1 MASRSLGQ
9 LTLDLV
15 AKVGG
20 FTEPLDRAAR
30 ESKKQMG
37 DIGKSVDVAAKALV
51 GLGAAGAA
59 GVGALVVSTAGAAK
73 ELIQFTSLA
82 NASATEFQRMGYA
95 ADTVGIANDKL
106 ADILKDVNDRV
117 GDFVQTGGGPMA
129 DFFEKIA
136 PQVGVT
142 AEQFRKLSGPQ
153 ALQLYFDSL
162 EKANLSQADL
172 TFYMEAMASDAT
184 ALIPLLRNG
193 GQEMGRLGDQAERL
207 GLVLSDVETQQL
219 ADAAK
224 AVDLLQAAFQGASNQ
239 LVVELLPA
247 IQGAT
252 ELLQD
257 ERTLDAI
264 SGIVD
269 GLDYVTTAGVAAA
282 AVLGSR
288 LAGSALTSAGAFA
301 AAQIEATR
309 YQATLARMA
318 GVSQAAALGITTVSA
333 AAKAASGALALVG
346 GPAGAIMLA
355 ASALSYFALRSTDAE
370 KQAKALDSRISQL
383 DGTFQAMTANQARS
397 ALLDYQEKL
406 AQAEK
411 EAGAAAS
418 TVSRLNHNIKAWPN
432 SPHIK
437 EWERDLV
444 KAKGTLDTKG
454 QSVDALK
461 GKIEALNTII
471 NAPTGKPTGGGG
483 IDPDAA
489 KEIERQIKAL
499 EEQAAVAGKAAD
511 AAAIYRLQ
519 QLGAEDADL
528 QRAEAAMKV
537 VAAYDEE
544 IKAAE
549 QRQKA
554 NADAT
559 ALIESLRT
567 EEEEIQASYERR
579 REIIL
584 ASGIHGAEE
593 KNEALLRLEQEKN
606 DRLKELDEKQAEER
620 LEANGSFWEKWLD
633 AAEDNLTDLNDLA
646 ANVIEDFTGRWGDAF
661 EAMVFDAES
670 LGDAVQG
677 MAEGMARSVVNA
689 LGEMLAQW
697 AVYEIAQL
705 AMGKSSE
712 AAAVAGATTTGAAIA
727 SAYAAAASMASL
739 ASFGANAAPAMA
751 GITSTTALAQTLAS
765 ASVAGFS
772 DGGWTGL
779 GGKYD
784 PAGIVHAGE
793 FVIRKEVTS
802 QPGVRGFLEAL
813 NSGRG
818 FASGGYVDSRPTA
831 AWANSPNLQGSSQA
845 TSPEISIQVT
855 NNGQPKQVD
864 AQLRRLEDRKFVLSV
879 VMEDLAKDGSLSRLT
894 KKRFGLRDHAP

>member
-59 GVGALVVSTAGAAK
+59 GIGALVVSTAGAAK
-73 ELIQFTSLA
+73 ELTQFTSLS

-172 TFYMEAMASDAT
+172 TFYMESMASDAT

-207 GLVLSDVETQQL
+207 GLVLSDIETQQL
-219 ADAAK
+219 AEAAK

-239 LVVELLPA
+239 VVVELLPA

-269 GLDYVTTAGVAAA
+269 GLDYVTTAGAAA
-282 AVLGSR
+282 AVVLGSR
-288 LAGSALTSAGAFA
+288 VAGSALTSAGAFA
-301 AAQIEATR
+301 AAQIEAAR
-309 YQATLARMA
+309 YQAALARMA

-333 AAKAASGALALVG
+333 AAKAASGALAVVG
-346 GPAGAIMLA
+346 GPAGAFMLA
-355 ASALSYFALRSTDAE
+355 ASAISYFALRTSDAE

-411 EAGAAAS
+411 EAGAAAA
-418 TVSRLNHNIKAWPN
+418 TVSRLNHNIQFSPR

-437 EWERDLV
+437 EWERDLI
-444 KAKGTLDTKG
+444 KARGTLDTKG
-454 QSVDALK
+454 QAVDALK
-461 GKIEALNTII
+461 AKIEALNTII

-519 QLGAEDADL
+519 QLGAEDADI

-537 VAAYDEE
+537 VAAFEE
-544 IKAAE
+544 EQKAIE
-549 QRQKA
+549 KRQRA

-567 EEEEIQASYERR
+567 EEEEIHASYERR

-584 ASGIHGAEE
+584 ASSVHGAEE
-593 KNEALLRLEQEKN
+593 KNEALIRLEEEKN
-606 DRLKELDEKQAEER
+606 KRLDELAEEQ
-620 LEANGSFWEKWLD
+620 LEANAGFWDQWLEG
-633 AAEDNLTDLNDLA
+633 AHESLTDFNQMA
-646 ANVIEDFTGRWGDAF
+646 ANVVERFSSQFGDAF
-661 EAMVFDAES
+661 EAIILDAEDA
-670 LGDAVQG
+670 GDVFQG
-677 MAEGMARSVVNA
+677 MAEGMVRATVNA
-689 LGEMLAQW
+689 AGQMLAQW
-697 AVYEIAQL
+697 AAYQAAQFL
-705 AMGKSSE
+705 LGKTSE
-712 AAAVAGATTTGAAIA
+712 TTAVASAKVAGPAIA
-727 SAYAAAASMASL
+727 SAYAPAAAMASL
-739 ASFGANAAPAMA
+739 SSFGSNSAAA
-751 GITSTTALAQTLAS
+751 T
-765 ASVAGFS
+765 
-772 DGGWTGL
+772 
-779 GGKYD
+779 
-784 PAGIVHAGE
+784 AGIVATTGVAQSLAIAGMAHDGIDYIPREGTWLLAEGERVVDRRTNADLKE
-793 FVIRKEVTS
+793 FLSATGPEAGVAA
-802 QPGVRGFLEAL
+802 QP
-813 NSGRG
+813 
-818 FASGGYVDSRPTA
+818 P
-831 AWANSPNLQGSSQA
+831 
-845 TSPEISIQVT
+845 QVT
-855 NNGQPKQVD
+855 HVWNITPGMND
-864 AQLRRLEDRKFVLSV
+864 AIQAEITRMLPMITEATARGVQQQISRGGSMARSVGRR
-879 VMEDLAKDGSLSRLT
+879 
-894 KKRFGLRDHAP
+894 

>member
-37 DIGKSVDVAAKALV
+37 DIGKSVDVAAKAMV

-59 GVGALVVSTAGAAK
+59 GVGALVVSTTGAAK
-73 ELIQFTSLA
+73 ELVQFTALA

-95 ADTVGIANDKL
+95 ADSVGIANDKL
-106 ADILKDVNDRV
+106 ADILKDVNDRI

-193 GQEMGRLGDQAERL
+193 GKEMGRLGDQAERL
-207 GLVLSDVETQQL
+207 GLVLSDIEAQQL
-219 ADAAK
+219 AEAAK
-224 AVDLLQAAFQGASNQ
+224 AVDLLQAAFKGASNQ

-252 ELLQD
+252 DLLQD

-269 GLDYVTTAGVAAA
+269 GLDYLVTAGAAA
-282 AVLGSR
+282 AVVLGSR
-288 LAGSALTSAGAFA
+288 VAGSALTSAGAFA
-301 AAQIEATR
+301 AAQIEAAR

-318 GVSQAAALGITTVSA
+318 GVSQTAALGITTMSA

-346 GPAGAIMLA
+346 GPAGAFMLA
-355 ASALSYFALRSTDAE
+355 ASAISYFTLRTSEAE

-383 DGTFQAMTANQARS
+383 DGTFQAMTANQAAS
-397 ALLDYQEKL
+397 ALLDYQTKL
-406 AQAEK
+406 AQAEN
-411 EAGAAAS
+411 EAGAAAA
-418 TVSRLNHNIKAWPN
+418 TVSRLNHSIKAWPN

-437 EWERDLV
+437 EWERDLI
-444 KAKGTLDTKG
+444 KAKGTLDSKG

-471 NAPTGKPTGGGG
+471 NAPTNKPTGGGG

-489 KEIERQIKAL
+489 KDIERQIKAL
-499 EEQAAVAGKAAD
+499 EEQAAVAGMAAD
-511 AAAIYRLQ
+511 AAAIYKLE
-519 QLGAEDADL
+519 QLGAKDVDL

-537 VAAYDEE
+537 VAAFEE
-544 IKAAE
+544 EQKAIE

-567 EEEEIQASYERR
+567 EEEQIHASYARR
-579 REIIL
+579 REIIK
-584 ASGIHGAEE
+584 ASSIHGDEE

-606 DRLKELDEKQAEER
+606 EQILALDEKLAEER

-633 AAEDNLTDLNDLA
+633 AAEDGLFSMDELA
-646 ANVIEDFTGRWGDAF
+646 GSVLDNFSSRFGDAF
-661 EAMVFDAES
+661 EDVITDSASVGEAFEGLADAMI
-670 LGDAVQG
+670 
-677 MAEGMARSVVNA
+677 RSVINA
-689 LGEMLAQW
+689 TGQMLAQW
-697 AVYEIAQL
+697 AVYELARMALSKPAQAGAVL
-705 AMGKSSE
+705 AMTANAEAASTMAGLNSYASTAAIPIVGPALAPGAA
-712 AAAVAGATTTGAAIA
+712 AAAVAATQPMVATVT
-727 SAYAAAASMASL
+727 AAASAGLAGMAHDGLDYVPREGTWLLDEGERVVDRRTNADLKDYL
-739 ASFGANAAPAMA
+739 AKAGGATDRRQTPAWTNSPGLVGSAQVAIPNMNFELVVEGNADESTVEQFRAFAKQIPAM
-751 GITSTTALAQTLAS
+751 
-765 ASVAGFS
+765 
-772 DGGWTGL
+772 
-779 GGKYD
+779 
-784 PAGIVHAGE
+784 
-793 FVIRKEVTS
+793 
-802 QPGVRGFLEAL
+802 VRE
-813 NSGRG
+813 
-818 FASGGYVDSRPTA
+818 
-831 AWANSPNLQGSSQA
+831 
-845 TSPEISIQVT
+845 E
-855 NNGQPKQVD
+855 
-864 AQLRRLEDRKFVLSV
+864 
-879 VMEDLAKDGSLSRLT
+879 M
-894 KKRFGLRDHAP
+894 LRDAHRNGPVRRAMLGHMR